1 MINEIRET
9 LQGVAITDFD
19 GVGILTKRIN
29 LKKGYRH
36 QVNHID
42 VFNDMGLMWQSERE
56 NDQPVGYQLYVS
68 PYPMQV
74 NKEEWGTYNYGLTHS
89 GAMAGDDNVLYKGMG
104 FTSGNR
110 WDTAKQIETEFP
122 NEQLAGWPTFLWYTD
137 HLYITCIVFNKPNI
151 KFPVKFSLYMS
162 VQEKKC
168 NKIEHQMGVYQ
179 EMLDAQCRLLTN
191 TAVTINPQVY
201 AGNNWPMW
209 RQGGIRPELMINA
222 PLAMQ
227 YYSNN
232 GYGDAENMD
241 SVSEYRFRYTE
252 SRKMVDYNKAFGNAD
267 LDLPDWINLFDI
279 TGIFAGSLRPQF
291 PPLKKHDNGNT
302 MML

>member
-42 VFNDMGLMWQSERE
+42 VFNDMGLMWQSQRDG
-56 NDQPVGYQLYVS
+56 DQPVGYQLYVS

-74 NKEEWGTYNYGLTHS
+74 NEEEWGTYNYGLTHS

-104 FTSGNR
+104 FTSGER

-137 HLYITCIVFNKPNI
+137 HLYI
-151 KFPVKFSLYMS
+151 LYS
-162 VQEKKC
+162 VQ
-168 NKIEHQMGVYQ
+168 
-179 EMLDAQCRLLTN
+179 
-191 TAVTINPQVY
+191 
-201 AGNNWPMW
+201 
-209 RQGGIRPELMINA
+209 
-222 PLAMQ
+222 
-227 YYSNN
+227 
-232 GYGDAENMD
+232 
-241 SVSEYRFRYTE
+241 
-252 SRKMVDYNKAFGNAD
+252 
-267 LDLPDWINLFDI
+267 
-279 TGIFAGSLRPQF
+279 
-291 PPLKKHDNGNT
+291 
-302 MML
+302 